1 MVRNVVSVLQ
11 EVLHQEQ
18 SPIDTPDTIAE
29 SSNHVPNEVKT
40 TQHQLA
46 AQLQQTRKMMQ
57 ATQTQYA
64 AAPHLTHQYY
74 VGRGYYRGQNNYQ
87 GQGVHEAQ
95 CRVNWIGGS
104 GERVYS
110 DLTH

>member
-64 AAPHLTHQYY
+64 AAPHL
-74 VGRGYYRGQNNYQ
+74 
-87 GQGVHEAQ
+87 AL
-95 CRVNWIGGS
+95 I
-104 GERVYS
+104 EREDIVKNMTCHPRDPIATVCS
-110 DLTH
+110 AVEELI